1 MKKLTKLIALMLVI
15 AALSSVLV
23 SCGGTDA
30 VGTATLVIEG
40 ESITEYEVSLDEFE
54 GNTVADMF
62 NYLKA
67 SKGLAFEYSGT
78 MVTQVGDVKN
88 DDSAGKWVYFWTSVV
103 SDMDV
108 TEWVSYV
115 EYDGKQLASSG
126 KNVFE
131 MTVADGAV
139 IYVGYYR

>member
-1 MKKLTKLIALMLVI
+1 MKNLTKLIALMLVI
-15 AALSSVLV
+15 AAALSVLV

-30 VGTATLVIEG
+30 AGKATLVIEG
-40 ESITEYEVSLDEFE
+40 DSLTEYEVSLDEFE
-54 GNTVADMF
+54 GNSVADML
-62 NYLKA
+62 NYLKET
-67 SKGLAFEYSGT
+67 KGIAFEYSGT

-88 DDSAGKWVYFWTSVV
+88 DDGAGKWVYFWTSVAD
-103 SDMDV
+103 DMDV